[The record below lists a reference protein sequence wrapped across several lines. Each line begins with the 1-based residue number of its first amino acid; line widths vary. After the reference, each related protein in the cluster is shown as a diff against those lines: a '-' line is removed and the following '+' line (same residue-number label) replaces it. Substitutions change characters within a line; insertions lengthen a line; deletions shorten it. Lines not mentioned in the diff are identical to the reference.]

1 MVLGGQTMPAIVS
14 RVCTIVFTLMLYSNW
29 AHALH
34 EIDHRFTISGYIR
47 DDAGEAQSGQHVV
60 VKDATEGSTLGKTT
74 SGPTGFYSIRLHL
87 HNTDLGRALEVS
99 TGTRTQKLQVKFDP
113 DNVKDERT
121 VDIHF
126 GAEGVA
132 VPWWESPAILTVSG
146 AVIVSGAVYL
156 FVTQRRKRLKRGKQG
171 GKPRKK
177 RKK

>member
-1 MVLGGQTMPAIVS
+1 MVLGGQTMPTMVS

-34 EIDHRFTISGYIR
+34 EIDHRFTISGYVR

-60 VKDATEGSTLGKTT
+60 VKDTTEGSTLGKTT
-74 SGPTGFYSIRLHL
+74 SGPTGFYSIRLHF

-99 TGTRTQKLQVKFDP
+99 TGTRTQELQVRFDP

-126 GAEGVA
+126 GAEGMA
-132 VPWWESPAILTVSG
+132 VPLWESPAILAVSG
-146 AVIVSGAVYL
+146 TVIVSGAVYL